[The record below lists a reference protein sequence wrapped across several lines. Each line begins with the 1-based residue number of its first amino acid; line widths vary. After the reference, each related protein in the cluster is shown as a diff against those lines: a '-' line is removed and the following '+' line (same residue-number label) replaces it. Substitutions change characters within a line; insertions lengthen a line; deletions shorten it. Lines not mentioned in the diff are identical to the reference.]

1 MRMPDEQLESELRHA
16 LRPEAPPAGFAE
28 RVLQRVDKEHARSVE
43 RGWRGWRRCFATP
56 ALRWAAA
63 GALCLTAVGAYEV
76 RQREQRLA
84 GEEAKRKVMLA
95 LRITSAKM
103 QHAESRAI
111 NGRDE

>member
-1 MRMPDEQLESELRHA
+1 MRVPDEHLENELRRA
-16 LRPEAPPAGFAE
+16 LRPEAPPASFAE
-28 RVLQRVDKEHARSVE
+28 RVFERVE
-43 RGWRGWRRCFATP
+43 RERTRSAERAQKSWRRFFATP

-63 GALCLTAVGAYEV
+63 GVLCLAIVGAYEV

-103 QHAESRAI
+103 QHAESRAV

>member
-1 MRMPDEQLESELRHA
+1 MPDEQLESELRHA

-28 RVLQRVDKEHARSVE
+28 RVLQRVDDEHPRSAE
-43 RGWRGWRRCFATP
+43 RGWRRLFATP

-63 GALCLTAVGAYEV
+63 GALCLAAVGGYEV

-103 QHAESRAI
+103 QHAESRAV

>member
-1 MRMPDEQLESELRHA
+1 MRMPDEHLENELRRA

-28 RVLQRVDKEHARSVE
+28 RVLQRVDEAQARSAG
-43 RGWRGWRRCFATP
+43 RGWKGWQRYFAAP

-63 GALCLTAVGAYEV
+63 GALCVAAVGAYEI
-76 RQREQRLA
+76 REREQLA

-103 QHAESRAI
+103 QHAESRAV

>member
-1 MRMPDEQLESELRHA
+1 MRMPDEHLENELRRA
-16 LRPEAPPAGFAE
+16 LQPEAPPAGFAE
-28 RVLQRVDKEHARSVE
+28 RVLARVERERSAE
-43 RGWRGWRRCFATP
+43 RGWKNWQRFFATP

-63 GALCLTAVGAYEV
+63 GSLCLIAVGAYEV
-76 RQREQRLA
+76 REREQRLA

-103 QHAESRAI
+103 QHAESRAV